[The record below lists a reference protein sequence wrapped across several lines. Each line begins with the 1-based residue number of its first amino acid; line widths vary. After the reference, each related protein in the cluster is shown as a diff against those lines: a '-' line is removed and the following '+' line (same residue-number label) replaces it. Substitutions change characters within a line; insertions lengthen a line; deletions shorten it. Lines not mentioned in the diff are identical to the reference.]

1 MALRFTRKHS
11 AILAGA
17 AGIALALA
25 ACGGSSGGSNG
36 AGATAS
42 MSPGCEAFAP
52 YGSYPGTKVTLYSPI
67 RDADSDLINTS
78 FEEFTKCTGITV
90 THEGSG
96 EFEAQLSVRVE
107 GGTPP
112 DIAIFPQPGLFKE
125 YAADGKLK
133 TPTDAYVTQ
142 AKADYSQSWLDYGTV
157 DGQLFGAPWGASVK
171 SFVWYSPKMFK
182 DNGWTIPTTWDQLL
196 ALSDTIAATG
206 IKPWCVGFESGAAT
220 GWPGTDWIE
229 DIMLRTAGPEAYDKW
244 VSNELKFDSPEVQAA
259 FDEAA
264 KILKNDKFV
273 NGGYGDVKSIPSTSF
288 QEGGLPILKGK
299 CALHKQAS
307 FYNSFWPK
315 GTTVAE
321 DGDVFAFYFP
331 ANDGKPVLG
340 GGEIVGQ
347 FSDEPQVQ
355 SVALY
360 MNSPEYANTRVKICN
375 CVMANSKT
383 DVASYD
389 NPINKLSAEILAD
402 PQTVFRFDASDL
414 MPGAVGAGTFWTGMV
429 DWINGA
435 STADVTADI
444 QKSWPSS

>member
-11 AILAGA
+11 AILAGV

-25 ACGGSSGGSNG
+25 ACGGSSGGTSG
-36 AGATAS
+36 GGGATAS
-42 MSPGCEAFAP
+42 MSPGCEDFAT
-52 YGSYPGTKVTLYSPI
+52 YGSYPGTTVTLYSPI
-67 RDADSDLINTS
+67 RDADSDLINKS
-78 FEEFTKCTGITV
+78 FEEFTKCTGIKV

-112 DIAIFPQPGLFKE
+112 DIGIFPQPGLFKE

-133 TPTDAYVTQ
+133 VPTAAYITQ
-142 AKADYSQSWLDYGTV
+142 AQADYSQSWLDYGTV
-157 DGQLFGAPWGASVK
+157 DGQLYGAPFGASVK

-182 DNGWTIPTTWDQLL
+182 DNGWTVPTTWDQLL

-264 KILKNDKFV
+264 KILKNPAYV

-299 CALHKQAS
+299 CAMHKQAS

-315 GTTVAE
+315 GTKVAV

-340 GGEIVGQ
+340 GGEIIGQ

-360 MNSPEYANTRVKICN
+360 MSSPAYANTRIKLCN
-375 CVMANSKT
+375 CVMANNKT
-383 DVASYD
+383 DVTGYD

-402 PQTVFRFDASDL
+402 PQVVFRFDGSDL

-435 STADVTADI
+435 STADVTKKI
-444 QKSWPSS
+444 QASWP